1 MQKAL
6 PTIGV
11 MMIFA
16 MATIIGLV
24 VGPYITV
31 FRVVV
36 FMGGT
41 LFFFCVVATVAFVV
55 SWQENRK
62 RRR

>member
-11 MMIFA
+11 MMIVA

-31 FRVVV
+31 FRVSV

-41 LFFFCVVATVAFVV
+41 LFFFCVAAAVAFVV

>member
-1 MQKAL
+1 MQKVL

-11 MMIFA
+11 MMIVA
-16 MATIIGLV
+16 MATIIGVV

-31 FRVVV
+31 FRVSV

-41 LFFFCVVATVAFVV
+41 LFLFCVAATMAFVV

>member
-11 MMIFA
+11 MMIVA
-16 MATIIGLV
+16 MATIIGVV

-31 FRVVV
+31 FRVSV

-41 LFFFCVVATVAFVV
+41 LFFFCAAAAVTFVV

>member
-11 MMIFA
+11 MMFVA
-16 MATIIGLV
+16 MATIVGVV

-31 FRVVV
+31 FRVSV
-36 FMGGT
+36 FMVGT
-41 LFFFCVVATVAFVV
+41 LFFFCVAAAVAFVV

>member
-11 MMIFA
+11 IMFVV
-16 MATIIGLV
+16 MATIVGVV

-31 FRVVV
+31 FRVSV

-41 LFFFCVVATVAFVV
+41 LFFFCVAATMAFVV